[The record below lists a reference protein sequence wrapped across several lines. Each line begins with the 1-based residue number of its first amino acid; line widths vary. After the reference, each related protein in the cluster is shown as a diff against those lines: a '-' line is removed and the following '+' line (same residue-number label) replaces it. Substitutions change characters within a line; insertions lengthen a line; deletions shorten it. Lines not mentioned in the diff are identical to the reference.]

1 MERREVT
8 GTKDC
13 WDSNS
18 FFFFSSLL
26 LGDPDASS
34 LHKAM

>member
-18 FFFFSSLL
+18 FFFSSLL